1 MIDILFNNLSK
12 TFLQVDALN
21 KNKFNNLNIMKN
33 FNLEFS
39 NQLNE
44 ILNRLA
50 KNLSKK
56 ILN

>member
-50 KNLSKK
+50 
-56 ILN
+56 